1 MSQTSRNDKVEEIH
15 SRLNLSIRKGRLTE
29 DLLSEVKSMFGGNN
43 SVSPTIKRT
52 QNLHGIGGLKS
63 PVRVS
68 YASDANK
75 SGKKRTRP

>member
-1 MSQTSRNDKVEEIH
+1 MSQTNRNDKVEDIH

-52 QNLHGIGGLKS
+52 QNFHNGGLKS
-63 PVRVS
+63 PGRVS